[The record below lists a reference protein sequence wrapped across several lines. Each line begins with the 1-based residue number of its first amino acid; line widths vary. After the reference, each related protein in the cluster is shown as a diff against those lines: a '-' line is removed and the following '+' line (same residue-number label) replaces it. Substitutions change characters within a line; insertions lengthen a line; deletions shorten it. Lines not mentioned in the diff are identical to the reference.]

1 MGFFDKI
8 FGASKDL
15 AQNSKQDLPHL
26 QNVAKDSPKDSAHD
40 LRKDS
45 LLRGWFMIRRK
56 NDTA

>member
-1 MGFFDKI
+1 MGLFDKI
-8 FGASKDL
+8 FGASKDS
-15 AQNSKQDLPHL
+15 AQDSKQDSPHL
-26 QNVAKDSPKDSAHD
+26 QNLAKDSAHD